1 MKIRLKPPQEMVFRR
16 PRPNRVLV
24 ASHGFGKTDLALVEL
39 CRAARGKGRQVWY
52 MAPSKPAKR
61 VATSRREQLTRPR
74 AAIPAVPDF
83 VVAPPNKQ
91 RGPKCE

>member
-1 MKIRLKPPQEMVFRR
+1 MKIRWKPPLETVFRR

-52 MAPSKPAKR
+52 MAPSKPAKLG
-61 VATSRREQLTRPR
+61 ASSRMEQLTRPYW

-83 VVAPPNKQ
+83 VVAPPNIPW
-91 RGPKCE
+91 GLM